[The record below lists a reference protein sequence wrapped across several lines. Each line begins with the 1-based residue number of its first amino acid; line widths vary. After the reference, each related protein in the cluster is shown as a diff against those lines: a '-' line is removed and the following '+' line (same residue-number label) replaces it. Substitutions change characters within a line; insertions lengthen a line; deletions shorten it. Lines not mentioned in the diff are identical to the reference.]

1 MDENSKGNHTKE
13 QMQGWRRI
21 PQENW
26 GLVITRTEEIKRRV
40 LTRHEVFEPGLVADT
55 ILPCLHHPL
64 VMPMENVLHTL
75 ILLLHVSAPIA
86 VLLAVEDPVAEGV
99 GTRVHG

>member
-1 MDENSKGNHTKE
+1 
-13 QMQGWRRI
+13 MQGWRRI
-21 PQENW
+21 PQQNR
-26 GLVITRTEEIKRRV
+26 GLVITRTKELKWRV
-40 LTRHEVFEPGLVADT
+40 LTRHEVFEPGLVAPR
-55 ILPCLHHPL
+55 LPHPL

-75 ILLLHVSAPIA
+75 ILLLHVPAPIA